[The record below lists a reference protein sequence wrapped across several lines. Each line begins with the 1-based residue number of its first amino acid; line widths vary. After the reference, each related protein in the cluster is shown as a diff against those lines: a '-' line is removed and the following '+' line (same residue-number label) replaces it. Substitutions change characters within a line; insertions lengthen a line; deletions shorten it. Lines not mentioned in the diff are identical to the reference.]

1 MADKIYKNSKMKI
14 QNSNALLL
22 EIYLHLTQNFD
33 LMQLFCNILIRY
45 IRFNFK
51 IVVLV
56 LLYALNPV
64 WAG

>member
-1 MADKIYKNSKMKI
+1 MADKIYENSKMKI
-14 QNSNALLL
+14 QNSNAPLL
-22 EIYLHLTQNFD
+22 EIYLHLTQNSD

-45 IRFNFK
+45 IRFNFE

-56 LLYALNPV
+56 LPYALNPV